1 MGNLDTALRR
11 DDLAQY
17 VGQVVSVTFDPTLL
31 VLSYLIS
38 LVGAASTLELIHRRT
53 SRRGYYNKFDSLKL
67 TRVPSLLL
75 FGASITMGGVAIWS
89 MHYIGNRATTLLN
102 GEPELQIAYSVGVTV
117 ASFFVP
123 IIVLLAAFFVVTGTT
138 TSSNQISWWRVSASG
153 TLSGGAICGMHYL
166 GNASISNYRCDY
178 LSAFVAGS
186 VVIAAVASTVALSL
200 FFVFRSSWT
209 NSWWKRVGC
218 AFVLA
223 GAVSGMHWCAVMG
236 TRYTLK
242 HVNSNSDISS
252 RNTTVIVTAC
262 LSFTACLMMAGL
274 AIYSAR
280 VRKGYANRAQRITL
294 AAAVFDERGRIL
306 VTPDGFLPSEVVTS
320 TFLQKAQNETFSTA
334 HPLFHWLFQASRSWP
349 SISALIDK
357 MNHHLASLPHHE
369 RNVRTGIE
377 LVDKEGHIIENYD
390 TIFSE
395 LFCVAASAL
404 AVQMNEDL
412 VDVGILWDEIVAT
425 GGHPTAGSI
434 SEESTTMGSG
444 DSTPTIKKGLDD
456 LAEKGSSPKHR
467 NGQGHLMFLVRK
479 VESGHVDHL
488 AAAGYCFAEPRH
500 VSHIIRSKMQIRSSR
515 LEEKFRSME
524 RYARGTML
532 DPGVHIGLFAVR
544 TQVHQMGF
552 DVLVRKQA
560 RNLLPSIELP
570 LDRLEPAHTEFLRRM
585 DGMTLG
591 SLHRRLERANEL
603 ASRDATFAGF
613 LLDAIRNLRASVQD
627 PVFDNARLVAQVTQV
642 PCNPPVNEA
651 RPLTCSLIAFTLM
664 IPIHVRVDAPAHE
677 FIPLPFFKTQQL
689 VYKNSPHNAAFGRS
703 VHHAVKLVSSSRERI
718 ALTPRNRSVSS
729 LPLYN
734 GNGGDSE
741 LASEGKPPS
750 LVSDSLKPVR
760 KQPPPKS
767 FGGIMISQEVTVD
780 VEEARN
786 SVHDMPDMPPPSRT
800 RDASPSGVS
809 RQMSQRTTLQSVSG
823 GGGNPALGPR
833 YDQAIELKE
842 VSTVLGMGLSKV
854 EVRKEGDD
862 VVTTF
867 VDDLFSTC
875 IDTPRRM

>member
-1 MGNLDTALRR
+1 
-11 DDLAQY
+11 
-17 VGQVVSVTFDPTLL
+17 
-31 VLSYLIS
+31 
-38 LVGAASTLELIHRRT
+38 
-53 SRRGYYNKFDSLKL
+53 
-67 TRVPSLLL
+67 
-75 FGASITMGGVAIWS
+75 
-89 MHYIGNRATTLLN
+89 
-102 GEPELQIAYSVGVTV
+102 
-117 ASFFVP
+117 
-123 IIVLLAAFFVVTGTT
+123 
-138 TSSNQISWWRVSASG
+138 
-153 TLSGGAICGMHYL
+153 
-166 GNASISNYRCDY
+166 
-178 LSAFVAGS
+178 
-186 VVIAAVASTVALSL
+186 
-200 FFVFRSSWT
+200 
-209 NSWWKRVGC
+209 
-218 AFVLA
+218 
-223 GAVSGMHWCAVMG
+223 
-236 TRYTLK
+236 
-242 HVNSNSDISS
+242 
-252 RNTTVIVTAC
+252 
-262 LSFTACLMMAGL
+262 
-274 AIYSAR
+274 
-280 VRKGYANRAQRITL
+280 
-294 AAAVFDERGRIL
+294 
-306 VTPDGFLPSEVVTS
+306 
-320 TFLQKAQNETFSTA
+320 
-334 HPLFHWLFQASRSWP
+334 
-349 SISALIDK
+349 

-570 LDRLEPAHTEFLRRM
+570 LDRLEPAHIEFLRRL

-703 VHHAVKLVSSSRERI
+703 VHRKISPILDSVSSETTPLPPSRLRNFISLPGFLLFSGGSSRARSPNQLRPRRTDAVKLVSSSRERI